1 MSGLS
6 GISRMAPKKG
16 SLRSSRPAPLPAV
29 PVLDVVGLRTTIA
42 SPPIDLRLMPA
53 STLTLFGDRP
63 HTLSLVLDALAGF
76 LPHLGGTIRINERDV
91 TSSAPSERG
100 MRIVSPR
107 DPLFPHLDLR
117 DNIAFSLRAAFMNRA
132 EAYAAAGRMIALL
145 GLDGISSLRPA
156 QLSPEQLFRARLAR
170 ALVTSPDVLLLDDPL
185 HQLDP
190 QATRR
195 VSVLLGTVS
204 RALNL
209 SVIQSV
215 SRREDALRSGG
226 KIAVFQGSTLLQ
238 CADAAQLYDRPASAQ
253 VATLFGE
260 TNTLV
265 GQVLDIGDDVAR
277 IHLACEGV
285 VEAIASEQL
294 EVGQECLVCVRPDR
308 ISPFFGSQG
317 LGVDDEDER
326 PVQGI
331 LTESLHL
338 GDHIRMRVRCAEGTE
353 IELRR
358 PPLQS
363 QKIPSAGTL
372 VQLAWPAAH
381 ATAFPAASGID

>member
-6 GISRMAPKKG
+6 AVSRRAPTHC
-16 SLRSSRPAPLPAV
+16 RTRPSRPNPGLQVAGLGAAIDAP
-29 PVLDVVGLRTTIA
+29 PV
-42 SPPIDLRLMPA
+42 DLSLQPGA
-53 STLTLFGDRP
+53 TLTLFGNQP
-63 HTLSLVLDALAGF
+63 AALSRLLDVLAGF
-76 LPHLGGTIRINERDV
+76 LPSLGGTITVSGENV
-91 TSSAPSERG
+91 TSRRPAERR

-117 DNIAFSLRAAFMNRA
+117 DNIAFSLCASRQGRT
-132 EAYAAAGRMIALL
+132 EARAAAGRMISLL
-145 GLDGISSLRPA
+145 GLDGIAGLRPA
-156 QLSPEQLFRARLAR
+156 ELSPEQSLRVRLAR

-185 HQLDP
+185 HTLDP
-190 QATRR
+190 HAARR
-195 VSVLLGTVS
+195 IPILLGTLS

-226 KIAVFQGSTLLQ
+226 EIAVFHDNRLLQ
-238 CADAAQLYDRPASAQ
+238 CADAARLYDRPDCVE

-260 TNTLV
+260 TNTLP

-277 IHLACEGV
+277 VHLACGGIVDAMAAENLA
-285 VEAIASEQL
+285 E
-294 EVGQECLVCVRPDR
+294 GQECLVCVRPDR
-308 ISPFFGSQG
+308 ISPFFGAQG
-317 LGVDDEDER
+317 LGMDEEGET
-326 PVQGI
+326 PVRGV
-331 LTESLHL
+331 LTDSTHL

-358 PPLQS
+358 PPLQA
-363 QKIPSAGTL
+363 QKIPAPGTA

-381 ATAFPAASGID
+381 ATAFPPGAGMY

>member
-6 GISRMAPKKG
+6 GVSRMAPKQ
-16 SLRSSRPAPLPAV
+16 RSTRPSRPK
-29 PVLDVVGLRTTIA
+29 PVLEVAGLRAAIDA
-42 SPPIDLRLMPA
+42 PPVDLSLQPGT
-53 STLTLFGDRP
+53 TLTLFGNQSEA
-63 HTLSLVLDALAGF
+63 LSRLLDVLAGF
-76 LPHLGGTIRINERDV
+76 LPSLGGTITVSGENV
-91 TSSAPSERG
+91 TSRPPAERR

-117 DNIAFSLRAAFMNRA
+117 DNIAFSLRASRQGRT
-132 EAYAAAGRMIALL
+132 EARAAAGRMISLL
-145 GLDGISSLRPA
+145 GLDGIAGLRPA
-156 QLSPEQLFRARLAR
+156 ELSPEQSLRVRLAR

-185 HQLDP
+185 HTLDP
-190 QATRR
+190 HAARR
-195 VSVLLGTVS
+195 IPILLSTLS

-226 KIAVFQGSTLLQ
+226 EIAVFHDNRLLQ
-238 CADAAQLYDRPASAQ
+238 CADAARLYDRPDCVE

-260 TNTLV
+260 TNTLP

-277 IHLACEGV
+277 VHLACGGIVDAMAAENLA
-285 VEAIASEQL
+285 E
-294 EVGQECLVCVRPDR
+294 GQECLVCVRPDR
-308 ISPFFGSQG
+308 ISPFFGAQG
-317 LGVDDEDER
+317 LGMDEEGET
-326 PVQGI
+326 PVRGV
-331 LTESLHL
+331 LTDSTHL

-358 PPLQS
+358 PPLQA
-363 QKIPSAGTL
+363 QKIPAPGTA

-381 ATAFPAASGID
+381 ATVFPPGAGMY

>member
-6 GISRMAPKKG
+6 GVSRMAPKQ
-16 SLRSSRPAPLPAV
+16 RSTRPSRPK
-29 PVLDVVGLRTTIA
+29 PVLEVSGLRAAIDA
-42 SPPIDLRLMPA
+42 PPVDLSLQPGA
-53 STLTLFGDRP
+53 TLTLFGNQP
-63 HTLSLVLDALAGF
+63 AALSRLLDVLAGF
-76 LPHLGGTIRINERDV
+76 LPSLGGTITVSGENV
-91 TSSAPSERG
+91 TSRPPAERR

-117 DNIAFSLRAAFMNRA
+117 DNIAFSLRASRQSRT
-132 EAYAAAGRMIALL
+132 EARAAAGRMISLL
-145 GLDGISSLRPA
+145 GLDGIAGLRPA
-156 QLSPEQLFRARLAR
+156 ELSPEQSLRVRLAR

-185 HQLDP
+185 HTLDP
-190 QATRR
+190 HAARR
-195 VSVLLGTVS
+195 IPILLGTLS

-226 KIAVFQGSTLLQ
+226 EIAVFHDNRLLQ
-238 CADAAQLYDRPASAQ
+238 CADAARLYDRPDCVE

-260 TNTLV
+260 TNTLP

-277 IHLACEGV
+277 VHLACGGIVDAMAAENLA
-285 VEAIASEQL
+285 E
-294 EVGQECLVCVRPDR
+294 GQECLVCVRPDR
-308 ISPFFGSQG
+308 ISPFFGAQG
-317 LGVDDEDER
+317 LGMDEEGET
-326 PVQGI
+326 PVRGV
-331 LTESLHL
+331 LTDSTHL

-358 PPLQS
+358 PPLQA
-363 QKIPSAGTL
+363 QKIPAPGTA

-381 ATAFPAASGID
+381 ATAFPPGSGMY

>member
-6 GISRMAPKKG
+6 GVSRMAPKQ
-16 SLRSSRPAPLPAV
+16 RSTRPSRPK
-29 PVLDVVGLRTTIA
+29 PVLEVAGLRAAIDA
-42 SPPIDLRLMPA
+42 PPVDLSLQPGT
-53 STLTLFGDRP
+53 TLTLFGNQSEA
-63 HTLSLVLDALAGF
+63 LSRLLDVLAGF
-76 LPHLGGTIRINERDV
+76 LPSLGGTITVSSENV
-91 TSSAPSERG
+91 TSRPPAERR

-117 DNIAFSLRAAFMNRA
+117 DNIAFSLRASRQGRT
-132 EAYAAAGRMIALL
+132 EARAAAGRMISLL
-145 GLDGISSLRPA
+145 GLDGIASLRPA
-156 QLSPEQLFRARLAR
+156 ELSPEQSLRVRLAR

-185 HQLDP
+185 HTLDP
-190 QATRR
+190 HAARR
-195 VSVLLGTVS
+195 IPILLGTLS

-226 KIAVFQGSTLLQ
+226 EIAVFHDNRLLQ
-238 CADAAQLYDRPASAQ
+238 CADAARLYDRPDCVE

-260 TNTLV
+260 TNTLP

-277 IHLACEGV
+277 VHLACGGIVDAMAAENLA
-285 VEAIASEQL
+285 E
-294 EVGQECLVCVRPDR
+294 GQECLVCVRPDR
-308 ISPFFGSQG
+308 ISPFFGAQG
-317 LGVDDEDER
+317 LGMDEEGET
-326 PVQGI
+326 PVRGV
-331 LTESLHL
+331 LTDSTHL

-358 PPLQS
+358 PPLQA
-363 QKIPSAGTL
+363 QKIPAPGTA

-381 ATAFPAASGID
+381 ATVFPPGAGMY

>member
-6 GISRMAPKKG
+6 GVSRMAPKQ
-16 SLRSSRPAPLPAV
+16 RSTRPSRPK
-29 PVLDVVGLRTTIA
+29 PVLEVSGLRAAIDA
-42 SPPIDLRLMPA
+42 PPVDLSLQPGA
-53 STLTLFGDRP
+53 TLTLFGNQP
-63 HTLSLVLDALAGF
+63 AALSRLLDVLAGF
-76 LPHLGGTIRINERDV
+76 LPSLGGTITVSGENV
-91 TSSAPSERG
+91 TSRPPAERR

-117 DNIAFSLRAAFMNRA
+117 DNIAFSLRASRQSRT
-132 EAYAAAGRMIALL
+132 EARAAAGRMISLL
-145 GLDGISSLRPA
+145 GLDGIAGLRPA
-156 QLSPEQLFRARLAR
+156 ELSPEQSLRVRLAR

-185 HQLDP
+185 HTLDP
-190 QATRR
+190 HAARR
-195 VSVLLGTVS
+195 IPILLGTLS

-226 KIAVFQGSTLLQ
+226 EIAVFHDNRLLQ
-238 CADAAQLYDRPASAQ
+238 CADAARLYDRPDCVE

-260 TNTLV
+260 TNTLP

-277 IHLACEGV
+277 VHLACGGIVDAMAAENLA
-285 VEAIASEQL
+285 E
-294 EVGQECLVCVRPDR
+294 GQECLVCVRPDR
-308 ISPFFGSQG
+308 ISPFFGAQG
-317 LGVDDEDER
+317 LGMDEEGET
-326 PVQGI
+326 PVRGV
-331 LTESLHL
+331 LTDSTHL

-358 PPLQS
+358 PPLQA
-363 QKIPSAGTL
+363 QKIPAPGTA

-381 ATAFPAASGID
+381 ATAFPPGAGMY

>member
-6 GISRMAPKKG
+6 GVSRMAPKQ
-16 SLRSSRPAPLPAV
+16 RSARPSRPK
-29 PVLDVVGLRTTIA
+29 PVLEVAGLRAAIDA
-42 SPPIDLRLMPA
+42 PPVDLSLQPGA
-53 STLTLFGDRP
+53 TLTLFGNQP
-63 HTLSLVLDALAGF
+63 EALSRLLDVLAGF
-76 LPHLGGTIRINERDV
+76 LPSLGGTVTVSGENV
-91 TSSAPSERG
+91 TSRPPAERR

-117 DNIAFSLRAAFMNRA
+117 DNIAFSLRASRQSRT
-132 EAYAAAGRMIALL
+132 EARAAAGRMISLL
-145 GLDGISSLRPA
+145 GLDGIAGLRPA
-156 QLSPEQLFRARLAR
+156 ELSPEQSLRVRLAR

-185 HQLDP
+185 HTLDP
-190 QATRR
+190 HAARR
-195 VSVLLGTVS
+195 IPILLGTLS

-226 KIAVFQGSTLLQ
+226 EIAVFHDNRLLQ
-238 CADAAQLYDRPASAQ
+238 CADAARLYDRPDCVE

-260 TNTLV
+260 TNTLP

-277 IHLACEGV
+277 VHLACGGIVDAMAAENLA
-285 VEAIASEQL
+285 E
-294 EVGQECLVCVRPDR
+294 GQECLVCVCPDR
-308 ISPFFGSQG
+308 ISPFFGAQG
-317 LGVDDEDER
+317 LGMDEEGET
-326 PVQGI
+326 PVRGV
-331 LTESLHL
+331 LTDSTHL

-358 PPLQS
+358 PPLQA
-363 QKIPSAGTL
+363 QKIPAPGTA

-381 ATAFPAASGID
+381 ATAFPPGTGMY